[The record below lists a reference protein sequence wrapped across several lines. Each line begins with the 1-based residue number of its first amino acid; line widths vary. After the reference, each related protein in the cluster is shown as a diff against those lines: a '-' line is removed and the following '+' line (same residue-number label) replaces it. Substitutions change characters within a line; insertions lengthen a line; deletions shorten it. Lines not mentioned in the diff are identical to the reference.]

1 MTTDNDTLLEYYQR
15 ELFYLRQAGADFAG
29 LYPKVAARLQLGPDG
44 TSDPHVERL
53 IESFAYLTARV
64 QRSIDGEFPR
74 LTEALLGILHPQLA
88 AQIPARGIA
97 RFTTEAPSSSGIVL
111 PRGLGVAA
119 LTDDYLRCRFRTCF
133 ETTIWPITLATP
145 DHVSTDQW
153 SFLDREDAASA
164 IRLSLQAPAET
175 WAALAGRSLRFY
187 LGGAASNALRLTDA
201 LLGNCQ
207 RIAFVAGDGT
217 HHVTPSGHSLRQ
229 AGFAEDEAV
238 LPDFA
243 NAHPGY
249 RLLQEY
255 FAFPEKFRFF
265 DLMIPDLAAFPGL
278 AQSASLDVLF
288 ILPET
293 NRGAFALSADSFQL
307 GCTPVIN
314 LFNHLADPIRLD
326 WRRGEYRVV
335 PDARLERVLEVH
347 SITKVQS
354 NAPVGERRVEYAP
367 YFSVDHGIDRD
378 LPTRFWMQRRL
389 PTDRGDTPGA
399 DTWLS
404 FVDLSLTPASP
415 AETTVQVHTMCTNRS
430 LAEQIPA
437 GAALEP
443 EQPASGATGILIGR
457 PTPPRAAPIGGDTAW
472 RVVSQ
477 LSLNYL
483 SLTDGP
489 GALAALQEILRLHAP
504 SGDAASEQQIIGLKG
519 LSCRQIV
526 RRIGE
531 GVRMAPVQ
539 GLAIEVTVDER
550 NFAGGSALLFAGV
563 LEQFFR
569 LYVSMNTF
577 TELSVRSVQRREVWR
592 RWPAHPGT
600 ALRT

>member
-1 MTTDNDTLLEYYQR
+1 MTTDNDTLLDYYQR
-15 ELFYLRQAGADFAG
+15 ELFYLRQAGADFAD
-29 LYPKVAARLQLGPDG
+29 LYPKVASRLQLGPDG

-74 LTEALLGILHPQLA
+74 LTEGLLGILHPQLA
-88 AQIPARGIA
+88 AQIPAMGIA
-97 RFTTEAPSSSGIVL
+97 RFTTEAPSAAGIVL
-111 PRGLGVAA
+111 PRGLGVSAITA
-119 LTDDYLRCRFRTCF
+119 DYLRCRFRTCF
-133 ETTIWPITLATP
+133 STTIWPITVAVP

-164 IRLSLQAPAET
+164 IRLTLQAPPET
-175 WAALAGRSLRFY
+175 WAALAGQRLRLY
-187 LGGAASNALRLTDA
+187 LGGAATNALRLTDA
-201 LLGNCQ
+201 LLGSCH
-207 RIAFVAGDGT
+207 RVAFVAGDGG
-217 HHVTPSGHSLRQ
+217 HHVASAEHVLQQ
-229 AGFAEDEAV
+229 AGFADDEAV

-243 NAHPGY
+243 NGHPAY

-265 DLMIPDLAAFPGL
+265 DLTIPDIAALPGL
-278 AQSASLDVLF
+278 AEAGVLDVLF
-288 ILPET
+288 VLPEA
-293 NRGAFALSADSFQL
+293 NRGAFALSAESFQL

-314 LFNHLADPIRLD
+314 LFNHLADPVRLD
-326 WRRGEYRVV
+326 WRRGEYRIV
-335 PDARLERVLEVH
+335 PDARLERVMEVH
-347 SITKVQS
+347 SITRVQS
-354 NAPVGERRVEYAP
+354 NAVVGERRVEYAP

-378 LPTRFWMQRRL
+378 VPTRFWMQRRL
-389 PTDRGDTPGA
+389 PNDRSDTPGS

-415 AETTVQVHTMCTNRS
+415 AETTVLVHTMCTNRI
-430 LAEQIPA
+430 LPEQIPA
-437 GAALEP
+437 GATLEP
-443 EQPASGATGILIGR
+443 EQPASGARGVLIGR

-489 GALAALQEILRLHAP
+489 TALAALQEILRLHAP

-519 LSCRQIV
+519 LVCRQIV
-526 RRIGE
+526 RRIGL

-539 GLAIEVTVDER
+539 GLAIELSVDER
-550 NFAGGSALLFAGV
+550 NFAGGSALLFASV

-592 RWPAHPGT
+592 RWPAHPGM
-600 ALRT
+600 APRT